1 MAIEIVVGL
10 FIKDEELYKK
20 YREGMS
26 PILKSYGGAFGYDF
40 EVSKVLKSE
49 VSEPINRVFTIFFEN
64 EVIMDEFFSDE
75 NYLEVKKNYFEPS
88 VLATTII
95 SKYER

>member
-1 MAIEIVVGL
+1 MAIERVVGL
-10 FIKDEELYKK
+10 FIKNEDLYEK

-26 PILKSYGGAFGYDF
+26 PILEEYSGAFGYDF

-49 VSEPINRVFTIFFEN
+49 VSEPINRVFTIFFED
-64 EVIMDEFFSDE
+64 EDSMDGFFSDE
-75 NYLEVKKNYFEPS
+75 KYIAIRKKYFEPS

>member
-1 MAIEIVVGL
+1 MAIERVVGL
-10 FIKDEELYKK
+10 FIKDEDLYKK

-26 PILKSYGGAFGYDF
+26 PILKAYGGAFGYDF
-40 EVSKVLKSE
+40 EISKVLKSE

-64 EVIMDEFFSDE
+64 EDFMDRFFSDE
-75 NYLEVKKNYFEPS
+75 KYLAIRKKYFEPS

-95 SKYER
+95 SKYQR

>member
-1 MAIEIVVGL
+1 MAIERVVGL
-10 FIKDEELYKK
+10 FIKDEDLYKK
-20 YREGMS
+20 YREGMY
-26 PILKSYGGAFGYDF
+26 PILEAYSGAFGYDF
-40 EVSKVLKSE
+40 EVSNVLKSE

-64 EVIMDEFFSDE
+64 ENLMNSFFSDE
-75 NYLEVKKNYFEPS
+75 KYLAVRKKYFEPS